1 MIEEQL
7 LRFIVDKGRSD
18 LLYSLRPEDML
29 NPNVRIAFE
38 LLRKIH
44 RKYRRLPDAGLFR
57 RLSKINYD
65 SIPEVTDD
73 EIFIDYL
80 QQYVTRTRLG
90 QLLLKQ
96 DGIEQEDVVRI
107 IPSLTNGKKSFYR
120 LSEIDGE
127 VLQMEPAPFSGM
139 QGLYAGDYVIVLGV
153 INSGKTLLLVNIM
166 REYLQKG
173 KRVVYV
179 TFEDTPVKI
188 KRRLIQSTYKV
199 TFEEYVEKKEE
210 YDKRITEYN
219 DRALI
224 IQGVSNKTSVVSL
237 QDYVDEDTVLIVD
250 YLDRLRKT
258 SGELRH
264 ALREISE
271 TLKGIAVDKKTL
283 IFAGK
288 QSRRKTLSEL
298 DLSDS
303 GESYAVME
311 SPDEVISVPVEIKDG
326 VHNKFK
332 LSKARD
338 QHKTDLYLKVLLEQQ
353 LVTG

>member
-18 LLYSLRPEDML
+18 LLYSLRSEDML

-38 LLRKIH
+38 LLRRIH
-44 RKYRRLPDAGLFR
+44 KKYRRLPDAELFR

-65 SIPEVTDD
+65 SIPKVTDE

-80 QQYVTRTRLG
+80 QQHIVRSRLT

-96 DGIEQEDVVRI
+96 DGINQEDI
-107 IPSLTNGKKSFYR
+107 AKIFPNLTNGKKTSYR
-120 LSEIDGE
+120 LSEINGE
-127 VLQMEPAPFSGM
+127 VLQMHPAPFPSM

-166 REYLQKG
+166 REYLLKG

-188 KRRLIQSTYKV
+188 KRRLIQSMYQI
-199 TFEEYVEKKEE
+199 TFEEYIERRAE
-210 YDKRITEYN
+210 YDDRITEF
-219 DRALI
+219 DDKALI
-224 IQGVSNKTSVVSL
+224 IQGVSNKTGVVSL
-237 QDYVDEDTVLIVD
+237 EDYVDEKTVLIVD
-250 YLDRLRKT
+250 YLDRLRK
-258 SGELRH
+258 SGGELRH

-338 QHKTDLYLKVLLEQQ
+338 QHRTDLYLKVLLEQQ